1 MRRTWPVRLT
11 WSAVALA
18 VLASAA
24 LDVALAVD
32 FDDRLAVAF
41 AALAL
46 VGLVVSQRWPYA
58 GFAATLPALVTSY
71 ALIATLVALFEA
83 ARRTRDRR
91 ILLCAAVIT
100 AVGYVVKLPV
110 DASYLTLDRALLLEV
125 VYAVLMG
132 GAPVALGQLLRART
146 ELREQLREIEAAH
159 QVEQELLAEQ
169 VLSEE
174 RTQLAREM
182 HDVVSHQVSLIAV
195 QAGVLTVRA
204 LDTDTAKIASTI
216 RALSVRTLDELRH
229 MVALL
234 RLSRTA
240 EAQLAPQPTLSQ
252 LPALVA
258 GSGIDA
264 VLEGELDLDL
274 DPPTQ
279 RACYRT
285 VQEALTNVRKHAPG
299 ASAVV
304 RVARLGNAVEVS
316 VVNGPPTRPSLE
328 LPSAR
333 HGLIGLRERAD
344 LLGGSLTAQPLP
356 DGGFILTLRAPI
368 ATG

>member
-1 MRRTWPVRLT
+1 
-11 WSAVALA
+11 
-18 VLASAA
+18 
-24 LDVALAVD
+24 
-32 FDDRLAVAF
+32 
-41 AALAL
+41 
-46 VGLVVSQRWPYA
+46 
-58 GFAATLPALVTSY
+58 
-71 ALIATLVALFEA
+71 
-83 ARRTRDRR
+83 
-91 ILLCAAVIT
+91 
-100 AVGYVVKLPV
+100 
-110 DASYLTLDRALLLEV
+110 
-125 VYAVLMG
+125 
-132 GAPVALGQLLRART
+132 
-146 ELREQLREIEAAH
+146 
-159 QVEQELLAEQ
+159 
-169 VLSEE
+169 
-174 RTQLAREM
+174 
-182 HDVVSHQVSLIAV
+182 
-195 QAGVLTVRA
+195 
-204 LDTDTAKIASTI
+204 
-216 RALSVRTLDELRH
+216 

-279 RACYRT
+279 RACYRA

-344 LLGGSLTAQPLP
+344 LLGASLTATPLP